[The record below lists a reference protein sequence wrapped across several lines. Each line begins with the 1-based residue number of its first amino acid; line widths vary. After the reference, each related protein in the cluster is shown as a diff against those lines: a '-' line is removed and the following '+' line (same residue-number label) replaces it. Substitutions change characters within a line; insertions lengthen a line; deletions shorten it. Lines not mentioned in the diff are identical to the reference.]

1 MFHEKYDNLKKNNN
15 NYQLSFQLLSEI
27 QLLLQ
32 I

>member
-1 MFHEKYDNLKKNNN
+1 MFHEKYDNLKKNN